1 MRIRDAETGR
11 IRPLTIVALATCLLA
26 GGTVGAGAGGLFT
39 TDTPAEAAGDTI
51 AKVASGQQQDRAAD
65 PGMTPPP
72 RNDSATETVYMVKG
86 YDETRE
92 VPPGVS
98 CNYRWSTA
106 IKAMKEWGWAKSKKN
121 FVQVGFYKEDFKCD
135 INLAKKDGTRDLS
148 IKELGRRLA
157 WNIHLNHS
165 RWGRSVDVIGHSMG
179 SLIIRAALAGTERG
193 EKDWPPY
200 VYVED
205 AVTLG
210 GPHQGAWLSD
220 YCLPSGHINEQC
232 NEMARTSPFMNWLGK
247 TDAGQAE
254 GGTDWTA
261 IGSKTDEAV
270 LPGSATPRNI
280 GIRHLVRY
288 SSEAGIN
295 HGDLRLLTEG
305 TYPMEHS
312 NDAGSN
318 WKDNDAG
325 AAPLRAAFNALY
337 FHSRW

>member
-11 IRPLTIVALATCLLA
+11 IRPLAIVALTTCLLA

-39 TDTPAEAAGDTI
+39 TDTPAKAAGDTI
-51 AKVASGQQQDRAAD
+51 AKAAFGQQQDSAAD
-65 PGMTPPP
+65 PGPTPPP

-86 YDETRE
+86 YDDTNDEA
-92 VPPGVS
+92 PGVS
-98 CNYRWSTA
+98 CGYRWDKP
-106 IKAMKEWGWAKSKKN
+106 IKAMKKWGWAKSKKN
-121 FVQVGFYKEDFKCD
+121 FVRVGFYIEDSRCD

-179 SLIIRAALAGTERG
+179 SVIIRAALAGTERG

-210 GPHQGAWLSD
+210 GPHQGAIASELCFVGHNNQQCRDMAATSDFMGWL
-220 YCLPSGHINEQC
+220 N
-232 NEMARTSPFMNWLGK
+232 K
-247 TDAGQAE
+247 TDAAQAE

-261 IGSKTDEAV
+261 IGSRTDTAV
-270 LPGSATPRNI
+270 LPGSSTPRDI
-280 GIRHLVRY
+280 GIRHLVLYGLR
-288 SSEAGIN
+288 AGIE
-295 HGDLRLLTEG
+295 HSGLRELTEG
-305 TYPMEHS
+305 TYPMAHS
-312 NDAGSN
+312 NDAGAN
-318 WKDNDAG
+318 WKDNDAA
-325 AAPLRAAFNALY
+325 AAPMRAAFNALY
-337 FHSRW
+337 FQSRW